1 MVGDPEPASGVST
14 VAPFGAGLVRGLRQ
28 TWATQKGRR
37 RIIVSAAAV
46 IVVASIAIAVSL
58 FASLAGESQAYRD
71 GYSAGGAAYTA
82 YADAKVTAVQACRDE
97 SVGPGGRPAHDNLA
111 QWVQGCADAFTLAES
126 DN

>member
-1 MVGDPEPASGVST
+1 MESDPEPKRDLTGTAT
-14 VAPFGAGLVRGLRQ
+14 VGAGLARALRRGG
-28 TWATQKGRR
+28 APEKGRR
-37 RIIVSAAAV
+37 RIVTSTV
-46 IVVASIAIAVSL
+46 LVVAVVVIAVVASL